1 MWAVVQRTRKRNEAM
16 ESSKNEKNIFI
27 KMEKK
32 ERKKN
37 ENPKCL
43 RIEKTV
49 QVTVFST
56 KS

>member
-1 MWAVVQRTRKRNEAM
+1 MYIVQRTRKRNEAM

-43 RIEKTV
+43 RTEKTV
-49 QVTVFST
+49 PVTVFST

>member
-43 RIEKTV
+43 RTEKTV
-49 QVTVFST
+49 PVTVFST